1 MLLAKHEYFLRV
13 FELGG
18 KFCHLTLKNPKKQ
31 NIIRQLSSC
40 IDEKYIRFQIISNE
54 YSKKL
59 TPIDIIYKL
68 QSHQKKNFLLLL
80 TRYIKVLQKFLL
92 RQ

>member
-13 FELGG
+13 FELRG

-40 IDEKYIRFQIISNE
+40 IDEKYIGFQIISNE